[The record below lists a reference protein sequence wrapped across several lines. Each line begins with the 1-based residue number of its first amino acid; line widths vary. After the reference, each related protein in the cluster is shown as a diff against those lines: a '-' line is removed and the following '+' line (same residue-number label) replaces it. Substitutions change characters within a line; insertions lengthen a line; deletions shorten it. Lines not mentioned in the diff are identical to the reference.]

1 MSADF
6 PDYAVKETKDAVASR
21 RTFTGDQVKALDD
34 ILWNLASDP
43 ARFGPISTRTSTGQ
57 LLYRDPAFGV
67 EVLYRVDASE
77 KILYLFHFSAPM
89 APRRTIF
96 ISYSHQDTEWLEL
109 FRKFLGVLENAG
121 IIKFWDDSAIKT
133 GEPWEE
139 SIRRALDTACAAL
152 LLVSQDFLVSKF
164 ITTYELPRILSDAQ
178 REGKKVFWLQVS
190 PSTVFNSHKEITVFQ
205 ALIDDPKISLA
216 ELKPTRRQKL
226 LVEIS
231 AKLQAALSEN

>member
-6 PDYAVKETKDAVASR
+6 PDYAVKETKDAIASR

-43 ARFGPISTRTSTGQ
+43 GRFAPLSTRQSTGQ

-67 EVLYRVDASE
+67 EVLYRVDAAE
-77 KILYLFHFSAPM
+77 KILYLFHVSAPM

-121 IIKFWDDSAIKT
+121 IIKFWDRLRHQAGRTVGGVDSA
-133 GEPWEE
+133 
-139 SIRRALDTACAAL
+139 RARHGVRGIAAG
-152 LLVSQDFLVSKF
+152 SQDFLCRSSSRP
-164 ITTYELPRILSDAQ
+164 TSCRAS
-178 REGKKVFWLQVS
+178 S
-190 PSTVFNSHKEITVFQ
+190 
-205 ALIDDPKISLA
+205 
-216 ELKPTRRQKL
+216 PTRSRRGRRCSGSG
-226 LVEIS
+226 EPEHG
-231 AKLQAALSEN
+231 LQLAQGDHGLPGADRRPEGRWRN